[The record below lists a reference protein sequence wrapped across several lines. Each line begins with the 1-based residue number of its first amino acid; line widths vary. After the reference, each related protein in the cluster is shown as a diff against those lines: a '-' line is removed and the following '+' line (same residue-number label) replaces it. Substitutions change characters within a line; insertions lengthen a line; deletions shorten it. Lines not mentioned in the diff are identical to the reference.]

1 MMQTPLL
8 LSSFIKRAEQFFPN
22 KLIISRT
29 GPDTI
34 HRIPY
39 REFAKRTRKLSD
51 ALTKLGM
58 SMGRKWGLSAGI
70 TIVI

>member
-8 LSSFIKRAEQFFPN
+8 LSSFIKRAEQYFPN

-29 GPDTI
+29 GENSI

-39 REFAKRTRKLSD
+39 REFAKRTRKLAD

-58 SMGRKWGLSAGI
+58 GME
-70 TIVI
+70 

>member
-8 LSSFIKRAEQFFPN
+8 LSSFVKRAETFFPD

-29 GPDTI
+29 AEDTI

-39 REFAKRTRKLSD
+39 GEFAKRTRKLAD

-58 SMGRKWGLSAGI
+58 KHGTKVGYSSCHEQ
-70 TIVI
+70 